1 MDLGGLAMGNKTMN
15 EYREEYEK
23 LKMSEEQVN
32 KMKDRIK
39 QAKKENASDNMIQM
53 GKKGNHI
60 EKF

>member
-1 MDLGGLAMGNKTMN
+1 MTSSERILKAAEANGGTITT
-15 EYREEYEK
+15 
-23 LKMSEEQVN
+23 EQVN

>member
-53 GKKGNHI
+53 
-60 EKF
+60 